1 MNTTKCEVLV
11 MNLRNFSKC
20 LPKNENRPH
29 SIVRNFQELL
39 KNSFEIIL
47 PVHVLVFKEKTLTIE
62 LFVFVL
68 AS

>member
-1 MNTTKCEVLV
+1 
-11 MNLRNFSKC
+11 MNLRDFSKC
-20 LPKNENRPH
+20 LPKNEKRPH
-29 SIVRNFQELL
+29 SIVRKHIFRNFL
-39 KNSFEIIL
+39 KISFEIIL